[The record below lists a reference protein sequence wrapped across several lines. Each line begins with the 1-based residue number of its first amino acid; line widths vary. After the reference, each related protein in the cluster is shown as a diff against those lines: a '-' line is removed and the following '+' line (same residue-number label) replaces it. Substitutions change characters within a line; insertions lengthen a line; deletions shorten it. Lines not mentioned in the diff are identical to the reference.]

1 MNETYSK
8 KMIENDLINSIT
20 KYEKMSDFNNTK
32 SFLNIYGKQQ

>member
-1 MNETYSK
+1 
-8 KMIENDLINSIT
+8 MIENDLINSIKNKN